1 MDKIN
6 EILKRI
12 DEKIVRT
19 SKKIDYLNI
28 PCSFDIETTS
38 MKLSKHL
45 EKRAFMYE
53 WSFCIWGY
61 VFIGRTWDEFKELYN
76 SIVNYFDLGLDK
88 RLIVYVH
95 NLSYEFQFIRH
106 RFEWERIFALDKRK
120 PVQCVTVEGVEFR
133 CSYLLSGYSLE
144 KLAEQLSK
152 FKVKKLKG
160 ELDYNV
166 IRNSLTPLTKNEL
179 QYCINDVLIVVAYI
193 QELIEREG
201 DITKIPLT
209 KTGFVRKYCRDM
221 CMYEGSHR
229 HNTKKY
235 NDYRKIMKALTMDSN
250 IYILLQ
256 EAFGGGFT
264 HGNPY
269 NVGRTIK
276 NVDSFDFCS
285 AYPAV
290 MISEEF
296 PMSKAIRYV
305 PKNVDDFNHYITH
318 YCCLFRIEVTN
329 IKSVYGFDHYISSSH
344 CRDLKNA
351 VESNGRIVSADHL
364 CMTVTEQDYHII
376 KATYEWDNLDVKD
389 FHYFIKGHL
398 PKNFILAILKL
409 YNDKTILKDVEGKEV
424 EYLVSKENL
433 NSCYGMCVTDP
444 CRDEILYNQEWSS
457 ESPNV
462 EECLKT
468 YNKSIKRFL
477 YYPWG
482 IWVTAYNR
490 MNLWSGILEFGDDY
504 LYSDTD
510 SLKVLNMSKHLDYIE
525 RYNNYVKNKIY
536 KCFDFYGIDH
546 SLAEPKTVEGKTKY
560 LGAWEHDKHYERFK
574 YLGAKRYMTDSDG
587 KISITVSGVNK
598 KIAVPYLVKTYGN
611 NVFRHFDNKLY
622 IPAEYTGKLTHTYL
636 DVEYKG
642 MVTDLYGNTAEYHE
656 YSATH
661 LEGADYSLSMSAKF
675 IDFLA
680 GIREHQK

>member
-133 CSYLLSGYSLE
+133 CSYLLSGYNLA

-235 NDYRKIMKALTMDSN
+235 SDYRKIMKALTMDCN
-250 IYILLQ
+250 IYTLLQ
-256 EAFGGGFT
+256 EAFSGGFT

-290 MISEEF
+290 MVAEEF
-296 PMSKAIRYV
+296 PMSKAIRYS
-305 PKNVDDFNHYITH
+305 PKNIDDFNHYITH

-329 IKSVYGFDHYISSSH
+329 IKSVYKFDHYISSSH

-376 KATYEWDNLDVKD
+376 KATYEWDNLDIKD
-389 FHYFIKGHL
+389 FHYFIKGYL

-409 YNDKTILKDVEGKEV
+409 YKDKTELKGVKGKEV

-468 YNKSIKRFL
+468 YNKSLKRFL

-536 KCFDFYGIDH
+536 KCFDFYGIEY

-560 LGAWEHDKHYERFK
+560 LGAWEHDEHYERFK
-574 YLGAKRYMTDSDG
+574 YLGAKRYMTDIDG
-587 KISITVSGVNK
+587 KVSITVSGVNK
-598 KIAVPYLVKTYGN
+598 EVAVPYLVKTYGK

-622 IPAEYTGKLTHTYL
+622 IPSDYTGKNTHTYL
-636 DVEYKG
+636 DVEYRG

>member
-1 MDKIN
+1 
-6 EILKRI
+6 
-12 DEKIVRT
+12 
-19 SKKIDYLNI
+19 
-28 PCSFDIETTS
+28 
-38 MKLSKHL
+38 MKLSRCL

-76 SIVNYFDLGLDK
+76 KIVTHFELGLD
-88 RLIVYVH
+88 RRIIVYVH
-95 NLSYEFQFIRH
+95 NLSFEFQFIRH
-106 RFEWERIFALDKRK
+106 RFEWDRIFALDKRK
-120 PVQCVTVEGVEFR
+120 PVQAVTIDGIEFR
-133 CSYLLSGYSLE
+133 CSYLLSGYSLA
-144 KLAEQLSK
+144 KLAEQLSTY
-152 FKVKKLKG
+152 KVEKLVG
-160 ELDYNV
+160 ELDYSV
-166 IRNSLTPLTKNEL
+166 IRNSLTPLNEKEL

-201 DITKIPLT
+201 DITKLPLT

-221 CMYEGSHR
+221 CMYDGSHKK
-229 HNTKKY
+229 NAKKY
-235 NDYRKIMKALTMDSN
+235 NDYRKIMKALTMN
-250 IYILLQ
+250 TTIYGLLQ

-264 HGNPY
+264 HGNPNY
-269 NVGRTIK
+269 VGQTIH

-290 MISEEF
+290 MISEQF
-296 PMSKAIRYV
+296 PMSKAIKYS
-305 PKNVDDFNHYITH
+305 PKNADDFKRCLKD
-318 YCCLFRIEVTN
+318 YCCLFRIEVEN
-329 IKSVYGFDHYISSSH
+329 IKSVYNFDHYISASH
-344 CRDLKNA
+344 CRDLVNA
-351 VESNGRIVSADHL
+351 TESNGRVVKADHL
-364 CMTVTEQDYHII
+364 CMTVTEQDYRII
-376 KATYEWDNLDVKD
+376 EYTYSWDNIKISD
-389 FHYFIKGHL
+389 FYYFIKDYL

-409 YNDKTILKDVEGKEV
+409 YNDKTMLKDVVGKEV

-444 CRDEILYNQEWSS
+444 CRDEIIYFNEWSS

-462 EECLKT
+462 EECIKS
-468 YNKSIKRFL
+468 YNKSVKRFL

-490 MNLWSGILEFGDDY
+490 MNLWSGILEFKEDY

-510 SLKVLNMSKHLDYIE
+510 SLKVLNMSRHLDYIE
-525 RYNNYVKNKIY
+525 NYNELILRKLH
-536 KCFDFYGIDH
+536 KCFDYYDIDYN
-546 SLAEPKTVEGKTKY
+546 LATPTTIKGKTKT
-560 LGAWEHDKHYERFK
+560 LGIWEHDKHYERFK
-574 YLGAKRYMTDSDG
+574 YLGAKRYMTDSDN

-598 KIAVPYLVKTYGN
+598 KVATPYLIKTYGK
-611 NVFRHFDNKLY
+611 NVFRKFDNNLY
-622 IPAEYTGKLTHTYL
+622 IPAEFTGKLTHTYL
-636 DVEYKG
+636 DTEFSGV
-642 MVTDLYGNTAEYHE
+642 VTDLYGNTAPYHE